1 MQPVRASLGLA
12 QGDIP
17 MMAGKRLAEAMVS
30 GVTLPTILLLLYQNV
45 LTKFFTVV
53 ADHLGHDGVAG

>member
-1 MQPVRASLGLA
+1 
-12 QGDIP
+12 

-30 GVTLPTILLLLYQNV
+30 GVTLPTILLLLDEDV
-45 LTKFFTVV
+45 LSEFFTVV

>member
-1 MQPVRASLGLA
+1 MHPVRASLGLA

-30 GVTLPTILLLLYQNV
+30 GVTLPTILLLLDEDV
-45 LTKFFTVV
+45 LSEFFTVV
-53 ADHLGHDGVAG
+53 ADHLGHDNVTR